1 MELYRYSKD
10 IYLSHK
16 SIYSMLTY
24 YKHRPAPSMHI
35 KRLGRHLWY
44 NEARKLQTRLNTR
57 TWVIVQRA
65 NKVII
70 TLL

>member
-1 MELYRYSKD
+1 
-10 IYLSHK
+10 
-16 SIYSMLTY
+16 MLTY

-57 TWVIVQRA
+57 TWAIVQRA